1 MDVQMTDET
10 RELYIYLTALSCGGL
25 LVPTNGLVM
34 TLARCRNVLNQLIL
48 RDDFLRSGNQLAEL
62 IECATLQLAVED
74 DALFSRHE
82 LHHETCLQLM
92 LKVYEASSYTYGED
106 YCFCQYYYSFFLSFF
121 LSSQTKFVGFS

>member
-82 LHHETCLQLM
+82 LHRETCLQLI
-92 LKVYEASSYTYGED
+92 LKVYFNLSLNRLSREYTVAVSSRKSRKLSV
-106 YCFCQYYYSFFLSFF
+106 FC
-121 LSSQTKFVGFS
+121 